1 MEDNYYV
8 YAYVR
13 LDTNT
18 FFYIGKGKKK
28 RYLNINSRS
37 DHFKNIINKTECAVE
52 ILYDNLTED
61 EAFQLEVD
69 TIYDLVFNEGYGID
83 IIGIN
88 NDEYYLVN
96 CTWGGEG
103 ASMKQSEE
111 VIANRVAKNTGQ
123 KRTEEQKQHLREGMI
138 RRLERDPHSI
148 DSYKYSRLGVEVL
161 EETRR
166 KMSEW
171 QIGRELTEEHKNNI
185 SNGLNNRSQE
195 EKDKA
200 NEKRS
205 KTQGTA
211 IYCIELDLTFASVHK
226 AEKYCHDI
234 LGISFN
240 HKTFKKY
247 MSGTWTQDRYLEIDI
262 NGVLTKLHW
271 QYC

>member
-111 VIANRVAKNTGQ
+111 VIANRVTKNTGQ

-148 DSYKYSRLGVEVL
+148 DSYKYSRLGVEVS

-166 KMSEW
+166 KNV
-171 QIGRELTEEHKNNI
+171 RVA
-185 SNGLNNRSQE
+185 NR
-195 EKDKA
+195 
-200 NEKRS
+200 
-205 KTQGTA
+205 
-211 IYCIELDLTFASVHK
+211 
-226 AEKYCHDI
+226 
-234 LGISFN
+234 
-240 HKTFKKY
+240 
-247 MSGTWTQDRYLEIDI
+247 
-262 NGVLTKLHW
+262 
-271 QYC
+271 